1 MIRSNP
7 TKLVAI
13 IGLSLL
19 LSTVFARADQVIT
32 PDQRQWARQ
41 AIQQEKQLAAMT
53 KPNSIAILY
62 FRNLS
67 EDRAL
72 DPLQKGLAIM
82 LISDL
87 SKLDMITVVER
98 TELQALVEE
107 IGLGQSGLVDS
118 NTTPRVG
125 RLLQSQ
131 YLIGGS
137 FSGSAATTLH
147 VGAHLIDV
155 APGKTIGRAEVKD
168 KMEQLFT
175 IEKQLLN
182 QIILDLKLNLTQQ
195 QRRDLGRPLSRSQ
208 GALLDL
214 FRGIDAVDHQ
224 QFDSAAQFMDRA
236 IQQDPNL
243 TLAKTSLQE
252 LKDKGLVPP
261 SYGGGDGA
269 PTPEEKAGE
278 AEILEHRRQMLRSVR
293 KETSFSTQL
302 PPATPL
308 ARIPQ
313 PPSVQPTSPPQEGES
328 PIFEPDEP

>member
-1 MIRSNP
+1 MIRLNP
-7 TKLVAI
+7 IKLVAI
-13 IGLSLL
+13 VGLSLL
-19 LSTVFARADQVIT
+19 LSTVFTRADQVIT
-32 PDQRQWARQ
+32 SNQRQWARQ
-41 AIQQEKQLAAMT
+41 SIQQEKQLSAMT

-62 FRNLS
+62 FHNLS
-67 EDRAL
+67 DDRAL

-107 IGLGQSGLVDS
+107 IGFGQSGLVDP
-118 NTTPRVG
+118 NTAPRVG

-137 FSGSAATTLH
+137 FSGAAATTLN

-155 APGKTIGRAEVKD
+155 APGKTIGRAEAKD
-168 KMEQLFT
+168 KMDQLFT

-195 QRRDLGRPLSRSQ
+195 QRRNLGQPLSRSH

-224 QFDSAAQFMDRA
+224 QFESAAQFMDRA

-243 TLAKTSLQE
+243 TLARTSLQE
-252 LKDKGLVPP
+252 LKNKGLVPP
-261 SYGGGDGA
+261 SYGGAGGG
-269 PTPEEKAGE
+269 PTPEDKAGE
-278 AEILEHRRQMLRSVR
+278 AEKLKHRKQMLRSVR
-293 KETSFSTQL
+293 NSTSFSTQL

-313 PPSVQPTSPPQEGES
+313 PPAVRPTSPPQEEES
-328 PIFEPDEP
+328 PTFEP